1 MRKMKDSGIEWI
13 GNIPEDWTIKR
24 LKHVL
29 EERKEK
35 NDPIKSKDIL
45 SLSIDRGVFPYSE
58 KTGGGNKAKEKFED
72 YKLAYPND
80 IVLNSMNVVVG
91 SVGKSNYFGCVSPV
105 YYTLFVRNNNYNI
118 DYYNYIFQSNAFK
131 KAYGV

>member
-58 KTGGGNKAKEKFED
+58 KTGGE
-72 YKLAYPND
+72 
-80 IVLNSMNVVVG
+80 I
-91 SVGKSNYFGCVSPV
+91 
-105 YYTLFVRNNNYNI
+105 R
-118 DYYNYIFQSNAFK
+118 QK
-131 KAYGV
+131 KNLKIIN